1 MATKHKRPK
10 WPFPQHGKLTAHPR
24 GHWCKWLDRGTR
36 YFGRWRTPDP
46 GDEFAKAALKRY
58 LAYVQAKA
66 DQRPVQL
73 EPSDLTL
80 HIAINHYLTARDR
93 DLAKG
98 TLSPGQFVWY
108 KQSGRILMDACGRD
122 KLVRD
127 MSPPDFEFLRTK
139 FKGGPVRVGN
149 RIQCVRSIFKWVLA
163 ISDSDHAGPAFCGF
177 VKGTRNA
184 LGTVRYSI
192 FGACIRNARNL
203 IPWQN

>member
-1 MATKHKRPK
+1 MATKDKRPK

-24 GHWCKWLDRGTR
+24 GHWCKWLDRSTQ
-36 YFGRWRTPDP
+36 YFGRWRIPDP

-66 DQRPVQL
+66 HQRPVQL

-98 TLSPGQFVWY
+98 NITPLGFVSY
-108 KQSGRILMDACGRD
+108 KRAGRILMDTCGRD

-127 MSPPDFEFLRTK
+127 MNPPDFEFLRTK
-139 FKGGPVRVGN
+139 FRGGPVTVGN
-149 RIQCVRSIFKWVLA
+149 QIQCVRSIFK
-163 ISDSDHAGPAFCGF
+163 
-177 VKGTRNA
+177 
-184 LGTVRYSI
+184 
-192 FGACIRNARNL
+192 
-203 IPWQN
+203 